1 MARDLGSQVASLGS
15 QAQALIRQQSSEGGA
30 LSGLQC
36 LSPRSKKPDTRGGDN

>member
-15 QAQALIRQQSSEGGA
+15 QAQALLRQQSSEGGA

-36 LSPRSKKPDTRGGDN
+36 LSPRSKKSPDSGRDN